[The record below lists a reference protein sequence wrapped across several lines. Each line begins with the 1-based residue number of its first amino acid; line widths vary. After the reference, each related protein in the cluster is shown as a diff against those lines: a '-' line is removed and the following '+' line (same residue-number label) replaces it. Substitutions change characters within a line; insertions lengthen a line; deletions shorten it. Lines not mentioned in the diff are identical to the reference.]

1 MKKAISISIGS
12 SSRDKE
18 AMVDILGEEVH
29 ISRVGT
35 DGDMDKAAQLYRDL
49 DGHVDAFGVGGADR
63 GLYVDGK
70 WYELHSVKRLFKDVK
85 ITPIV
90 DGLGLKTTLEIGA
103 AQFLDSE
110 IPEYMDKIGRTV
122 LVMTAL
128 DRFGLAT
135 SFIKANYQYTFGDM
149 LYSLGINIPIHSIK
163 AIKALAE
170 TLLPII
176 SRVPFEWVYP
186 TGESQNKR
194 TPKYVKEFEK
204 VSVIAGDCHYI
215 TRYMPD
221 EMPGKVIVTNT
232 TTPDDVAL
240 FTRAGVKY
248 LLTTT
253 PVLDGRSFGTNM
265 MEAAIVAGMG
275 RKQKVDY
282 RHPDDHFAFLADVI
296 QKMGMKPQLRELN

>member
-1 MKKAISISIGS
+1 
-12 SSRDKE
+12 
-18 AMVDILGEEVH
+18 
-29 ISRVGT
+29 
-35 DGDMDKAAQLYRDL
+35 
-49 DGHVDAFGVGGADR
+49 
-63 GLYVDGK
+63 
-70 WYELHSVKRLFKDVK
+70 
-85 ITPIV
+85 V

-103 AQFLDSE
+103 AQTLDKE
-110 IPEYMDKIGRTV
+110 IPEYLDKVGRTV

-135 SFIKANYQYTFGDM
+135 SFIKANYQYTFGDL
-149 LYSLGINIPIHSIK
+149 LYSLGVNVPLHSVK
-163 AIKALAE
+163 AIKVLAE
-170 TLLPII
+170 LLLPII

-186 TGESQNKR
+186 IGESQNKR
-194 TPKYVKEFEK
+194 TPKYVNEFEK

-221 EMPGKVIVTNT
+221 ELPGKVIVTNT
-232 TTPDDVAL
+232 TTPEDVAI

-275 RKQKVDY
+275 RTQKVDY
-282 RHPDDHFAFLADVI
+282 RHPNEHFAFLSDVI
-296 QKMGMKPQLRELN
+296 QKMGMKPQLRELNS